1 MWLEIILFA
10 LTAFLYIYYVTTKQ
24 FNFFKEM
31 GVPYSKPSF
40 PFGSAP
46 SARAFMRKIPFTEAD
61 AELMAEFPNEKLI
74 DGFVFGKHN
83 FLLVNDIELSKRTLI
98 KDFEYI
104 IDSYKVLI

>member
-1 MWLEIILFA
+1 MWLEIMLLV

-61 AELMAEFPNEKLI
+61 DELVAEFPNEKLMG
-74 DGFVFGKHN
+74 GFVFGQPN
-83 FLLVNDIELSKRTLI
+83 FLVNDMELSKRILI
-98 KDFEYI
+98 KDFEYFM
-104 IDSYKVLI
+104 DRYKVLI

>member
-1 MWLEIILFA
+1 MLLV
-10 LTAFLYIYYVTTKQ
+10 LTAFLYIYYVITKQ
-24 FNFFKEM
+24 LNFFKEM
-31 GVPYSKPSF
+31 GVPYAKPPF

-46 SARAFMRKIPFTEAD
+46 SSARAFMRKIPFTEAD

-83 FLLVNDIELSKRTLI
+83 FLVNDIELSKRTLI